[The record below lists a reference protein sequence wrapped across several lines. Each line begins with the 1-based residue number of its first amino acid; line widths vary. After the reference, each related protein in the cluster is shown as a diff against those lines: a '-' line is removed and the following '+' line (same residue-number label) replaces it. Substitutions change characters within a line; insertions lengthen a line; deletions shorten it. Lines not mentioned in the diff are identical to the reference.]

1 MNTINFNLTATNQS
15 SLKNAPKLSVS
26 NGVVAFKTIL
36 SEQNTAHTASEK
48 LTATVLPSKSSPLS
62 LDTIKNQSTE
72 ALSNTNTLQPQNPA
86 ALDTRGERAQLAQ
99 RLTGTLITTPPEQ
112 QAVDTQKTMS
122 SSLNGNL
129 NPSQTTQGG
138 DSPIPSITK
147 HIQSTIEKSPGAT
160 PIATEKSPVVAG
172 STQTATEKS
181 PIVAG
186 STPLSAEK
194 STVATSLAQ
203 SAAGHDPAVMMA
215 RVLKPVNMQ
224 EKMTTPLPI
233 VENNAKSVSVKT
245 AILPPSPKMIALD
258 HQAQSMPVK
267 EETTQP
273 HANRNSD
280 TTDIPLTVDTTQA
293 TIDTTLPA
301 PQLIAIPTPIVPS
314 DRPNKTPAE
323 TSQINDAR
331 LSHAFQT
338 NTAPRTLTT
347 GANTSIRKISDN
359 ATATQTLQPFRLA
372 TGTPVSTAPA
382 TLTASVKSDISV
394 TPTAP
399 VTSAASVKSDIPVV
413 SATPATLTASVKSD
427 IPVTPTAPVTSAASV
442 KSDIP
447 VASAAFVRTT
457 PATSGIH
464 DTSDKSI
471 VSARPLTSDTKAGN
485 DGTQQFVQNI
495 NENLNKTS
503 DIQSPAQLASNFIS
517 PPQTVQTPQAHTAIN
532 SYFGSTAWSNEVNQS
547 VVLMTKGADHSATL
561 TLNPPNL
568 GPVQVVI
575 DLNNAQAQATFT
587 SDNPDVRQALQEN
600 IANLRDMMKI
610 AGVDLGQVNVNAG
623 GNSSQSGK
631 QTPNLPYSNGN
642 QAGKGVQAAL
652 PPTQARVTGSRGLVN
667 TYA

>member
-427 IPVTPTAPVTSAASV
+427 ISVTPTAPVTSAASV

-547 VVLMTKGADHSATL
+547 VVLMTRGADHSATL